1 MDIIK
6 KEFYSHPEEQLT
18 DIVKLLFQR
27 RFGPEHMIKD
37 PLASLEYLKKEL
49 EDTDFDENMPLCDD
63 IGGDF
68 ARINLAA
75 VKGRLLPETVN
86 RIFVLSANTDNRND
100 RKEEFLSDLKKLK
113 GLDFLPFSQKETS
126 DFIAEYSSL
135 GFPPLSHSE
144 IYRKK
149 YAPHYRIARKKYTAW
164 LPLFIE
170 IEKTLSDKGKAIIGI
185 DGMAASGKT
194 TLAGII
200 AEIYD
205 CNVFHAD
212 DYFLRPFQRT
222 PERLLQAGGNIDY
235 ERMKSEI
242 TDCVFSEEP
251 FEIRKYDCETQS
263 LSETITVPKKP
274 LTVIE
279 GVYSLHP
286 YFGNVYDIKL
296 MLEISRDEQLL
307 RLKKRDPSKLDRFI
321 NEWLPMEEKY
331 FETYRIKEKSTF

>member
-27 RFGPEHMIKD
+27 RFGPEHMIKN
-37 PLASLEYLKKEL
+37 PEASLEYLKKEL

-86 RIFVLSANTDNRND
+86 RIFVLSANSRNKKD
-100 RKEEFLSDLKKLK
+100 GKDEFLADLENLK
-113 GLDFLPFSQKETS
+113 NLDFLPFSQKEISEFT
-126 DFIAEYSSL
+126 AEYSSL

-144 IYRKK
+144 TYRNK

-170 IEKTLSDKGKAIIGI
+170 IERVLSDKGKAVVGI

-222 PERLLQAGGNIDY
+222 AKRLSEIGGNIDY

-242 TDCVFSEEP
+242 ADCVFSEKP
-251 FEIRKYDCETQS
+251 FEIRKYDCKTES
-263 LSETITVPKKP
+263 LSEIITVPKKP

-286 YFGNVYDIKL
+286 YFGNIYDIKQIL
-296 MLEISRDEQLL
+296 KISREEQLF
-307 RLKKRDPSKLDRFI
+307 RLKKRDPELIGRFI
-321 NEWLPMEEKY
+321 NEWLPMEDKY
-331 FETYRIKEKSTF
+331 FAEIEN